1 MSQNTLVLPTSGTL
15 SGLAAVEAINAAV
28 DTLNTLASGA
38 SPPSSPEASQFWHDT
53 TNKVL
58 KIRSMDN
65 TTWIA
70 VGTLD
75 ETNYQ
80 FNATSR
86 PTPPI
91 YGLTLSNDASTPNSI
106 IDIAPGGAADSTA
119 FQYMRLASAIT
130 KNVTA
135 AWAAGTGN
143 GSLDTG
149 SLQASK
155 FYHVHLIYDPATAAV
170 DVLTSLSYSNPV
182 LPTGYTNFVAIGA
195 IYSNASSDIQPF
207 VQTGNE
213 FLYNGGFQDAGATDT
228 VTMPALI
235 ALTVPTGLKV
245 NALIRGQ
252 AVNTNTGT
260 TFAVLF
266 YSPDEGAQTPT
277 LNITSGQQN
286 ASLLASGASG
296 GVNGVAAGEFTIRTN
311 TSGQIYV
318 EGNSGGNGF
327 IFGIH
332 TRGFIYPRGLQ

>member
-65 TTWIA
+65 TTWIPL
-70 VGTLD
+70 GTLD
-75 ETNYQ
+75 EANYQ

-182 LPTGYTNFVAIGA
+182 LPTGYTNFVQIGA
-195 IYSNASSDIQPF
+195 IYINASSNITPF
-207 VQTGNE
+207 VQDGDD
-213 FLYNGGFQDAGATDT
+213 FLYTTAFSDATSVATT
-228 VTMPALI
+228 SASTIQAM
-235 ALTVPTGLKV
+235 TVPSGVKV
-245 NALIRGQ
+245 KSLFRCTVSSNYGGGTPSLILQ
-252 AVNTNTGT
+252 
-260 TFAVLF
+260 
-266 YSPDEGAQTPT
+266 SPDESTEIVSPQNSS
-277 LNITSGQQN
+277 LFSIYDSYSSGDF
-286 ASLLASGASG
+286 S
-296 GVNGVAAGEFTIRTN
+296 IRTN
-311 TSGQIYV
+311 TSAQIRVTTSIVTAQCNYWI
-318 EGNSGGNGF
+318 STKGF
-327 IFGIH
+327 V
-332 TRGFIYPRGLQ
+332 YPRGIQ